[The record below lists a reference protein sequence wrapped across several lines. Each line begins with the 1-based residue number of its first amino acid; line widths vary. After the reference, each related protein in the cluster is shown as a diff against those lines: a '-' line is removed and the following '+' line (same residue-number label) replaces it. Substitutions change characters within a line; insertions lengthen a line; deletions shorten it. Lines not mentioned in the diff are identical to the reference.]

1 MKNPIK
7 IKFYLH
13 IILFEIT
20 LIGCVSN
27 KVSTEWEYKTVPKH
41 KEINML
47 DFSIIDVELPQ
58 NTWILK
64 KLDKKDFVVLNQNED
79 TYEIAIR
86 ALYTN
91 LGGVF
96 EVYENDDNS
105 ISVFH
110 SVLGSCIEEVHK
122 AALKVHVKKLPK
134 AIYVFYSMDS

>member
-20 LIGCVSN
+20 LIGCISN

-79 TYEIAIR
+79 SYEIAIR

-91 LGGVF
+91 LGGIF

-122 AALKVHVKKLPK
+122 TALKVHVKKLPK

>member
-1 MKNPIK
+1 MKNPTK

-13 IILFEIT
+13 IILLEII

-27 KVSTEWEYKTVPKH
+27 KVSTEWECKTVPNH

-58 NTWILK
+58 NAWILK
-64 KLDKKDFVVLNQNED
+64 KLEKKDFLVLKKNED
-79 TYEIAIR
+79 SYEIAIR
-86 ALYTN
+86 AMYTN

-110 SVLGSCIEEVHK
+110 SVLGSYIGEIHK
-122 AALKVHVKKLPK
+122 TALKVYVKKLPK
-134 AIYVFYSMDS
+134 AIFVFYSMDS